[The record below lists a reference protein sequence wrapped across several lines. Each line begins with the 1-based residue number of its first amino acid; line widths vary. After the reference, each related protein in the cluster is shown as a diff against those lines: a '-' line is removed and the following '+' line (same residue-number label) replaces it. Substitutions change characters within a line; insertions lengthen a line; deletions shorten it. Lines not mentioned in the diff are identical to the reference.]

1 MGNQDW
7 LVLRLVIVLVE
18 VVIVVGIVVVVVVV
32 VVVVTK
38 QKKAIHM
45 NSFKTK
51 LDFTGSIFRSFG
63 SENGCSIGFSS
74 FG

>member
-18 VVIVVGIVVVVVVV
+18 VVIVVGIVVVVVV